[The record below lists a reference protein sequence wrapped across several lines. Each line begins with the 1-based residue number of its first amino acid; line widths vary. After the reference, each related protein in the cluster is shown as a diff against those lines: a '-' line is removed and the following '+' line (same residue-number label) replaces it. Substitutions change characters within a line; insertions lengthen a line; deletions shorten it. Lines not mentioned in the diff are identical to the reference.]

1 VGLNFLFRR
10 AATPA
15 RVAIFPGA
23 WNPPTIAHL
32 EIARAALKV
41 TDEVVWV
48 LPRRFPHKDFENV
61 SLEDRAGMLERI
73 ARAEEGFSAAIS
85 EDGIYAAIAE
95 EAREFFGQS
104 TEIALVC
111 GRDAAER
118 IANWDYGASGVLE
131 AMLDRHRLLVA
142 ARSGDYRPPKRHRKR
157 IVQLPLE
164 LPLDEVSSSEIR
176 RRIAAGLGWRKLV
189 PPSIVDLVEELYT

>member
-1 VGLNFLFRR
+1 MGLNFLFRR

-85 EDGIYAAIAE
+85 EGGIYAAIAE
-95 EAREFFGQS
+95 EAREFF
-104 TEIALVC
+104 